1 MDLELSEVFVCPDCR
16 PARGLVVLVEEM
28 DERKV
33 LAGSLGCPECDLR
46 VPVRDGVVRF
56 DERGGSGAADAAEA
70 TAGRAGAHGV
80 DGAGA
85 SGDRIAA
92 VASLRDR
99 LGEDPGTV
107 VAALL
112 GVEDLEGP
120 CLLGPPLGGLASGLA
135 ELAGD
140 FEIVALDATAGKGR
154 TGAAGVTVV
163 RGVDPGSLPLLSRKF
178 GGVVL
183 LAPDAAA
190 VGEGARVLR
199 PGGRLVVLVPRDE
212 PALHLP
218 DGELEVL
225 ASDARAWVAGRPA

>member
-1 MDLELSEVFVCPDCR
+1 MDLELSEVFVCPDCS

-28 DERKV
+28 DEGRV

-46 VPVRDGVVRF
+46 VPVRDGAVRF
-56 DERGGSGAADAAEA
+56 DAPSGSDAADVTDTGDGGGVAE
-70 TAGRAGAHGV
+70 
-80 DGAGA
+80 GAGA
-85 SGDRIAA
+85 SGGGTAA
-92 VASLRDR
+92 DALLRDR

-112 GVEDLEGP
+112 GVEDLAGP
-120 CLLGPPLGGLASGLA
+120 CLLGPGLGGLSSGLA
-135 ELAGD
+135 DLAGD
-140 FEIVALDATAGKGR
+140 REVVALEATAGKGG
-154 TGAAGVTVV
+154 TGEAGVTVV
-163 RGVDPGSLPLLSRKF
+163 RGVDPGDLPLLPRTF

-190 VGEGARVLR
+190 VEEGARVLR
-199 PGGRLVVLVPRDE
+199 PGGRLVVLVPRDQ

>member
-28 DERKV
+28 DERRV

-46 VPVRDGVVRF
+46 VPVRDGAVRF
-56 DERGGSGAADAAEA
+56 DVRSGSGA
-70 TAGRAGAHGV
+70 V
-80 DGAGA
+80 DGTHATETSAG
-85 SGDRIAA
+85 GA
-92 VASLRDR
+92 VAADVSLGDR

-107 VAALL
+107 AAALL
-112 GVEDLEGP
+112 GVENLEGP
-120 CLLGPPLGGLASGLA
+120 CLLGPGLGGLASGLA
-135 ELAGD
+135 EMAG
-140 FEIVALDATAGKGR
+140 ESEVVVLEATAGKGE
-154 TGAAGVTVV
+154 TGDAGVTVV
-163 RGVDPGSLPLLSRKF
+163 RGVDPGDLPLLSRKF

-190 VGEGARVLR
+190 VEEGARMLR

>member
-1 MDLELSEVFVCPDCR
+1 MDLELSEVFMCPDCR

-28 DERKV
+28 DERRV

-56 DERGGSGAADAAEA
+56 AERSGSDTDDAANAAKVASGEATAAEA
-70 TAGRAGAHGV
+70 
-80 DGAGA
+80 
-85 SGDRIAA
+85 
-92 VASLRDR
+92 SLRER

-112 GVEDLEGP
+112 GVEDLAGP
-120 CLLGPPLGGLASGLA
+120 CLLGPGLDGLACGLA
-135 ELAGD
+135 DVAG
-140 FEIVALDATAGKGR
+140 ETEVVTLEASAGKDATGG
-154 TGAAGVTVV
+154 AGVTVV

-190 VGEGARVLR
+190 VAEGARVLR

>member
-16 PARGLVVLVEEM
+16 PTRGLVVLVEEM
-28 DERKV
+28 DERRV

-46 VPVRDGVVRF
+46 VPVRDGAVRF
-56 DERGGSGAADAAEA
+56 DERSGSGAADATEAADGGGVAE
-70 TAGRAGAHGV
+70 
-80 DGAGA
+80 GAGA
-85 SGDRIAA
+85 PGDGTAA
-92 VASLRDR
+92 DTSLRDR

-107 VAALL
+107 AAALL

-120 CLLGPPLGGLASGLA
+120 CLLGPGLGGLASGLA

-140 FEIVALDATAGKGR
+140 REVVVLEATAGKGE
-154 TGAAGVTVV
+154 TGDTGVTVV
-163 RGVDPGSLPLLSRKF
+163 RGVDPGDLPLLPRKV

-225 ASDARAWVAGRPA
+225 ASDARAWVGGRPS

>member
-16 PARGLVVLVEEM
+16 PARGLVVLVEAM
-28 DERKV
+28 DESRV
-33 LAGSLGCPECDLR
+33 LTGSLGCPECDLR

-56 DERGGSGAADAAEA
+56 DEPSESGAADAADA
-70 TAGRAGAHGV
+70 TEVAAGGGVAEGADAPG
-80 DGAGA
+80 GG
-85 SGDRIAA
+85 IAA
-92 VASLRDR
+92 GASLRDR

-112 GVEDLEGP
+112 GVEDLAGP
-120 CLLGPPLGGLASGLA
+120 CLLGPGLGGLASGLA
-135 ELAGD
+135 DLAGD
-140 FEIVALDATAGKGR
+140 SEVVALEASAGKGV
-154 TGAAGVTVV
+154 TDGAGVTVV

-190 VGEGARVLR
+190 VEEGARVLR
-199 PGGRLVVLVPRDE
+199 PGGRLVVLIPRDE
-212 PALHLP
+212 PTLHLP